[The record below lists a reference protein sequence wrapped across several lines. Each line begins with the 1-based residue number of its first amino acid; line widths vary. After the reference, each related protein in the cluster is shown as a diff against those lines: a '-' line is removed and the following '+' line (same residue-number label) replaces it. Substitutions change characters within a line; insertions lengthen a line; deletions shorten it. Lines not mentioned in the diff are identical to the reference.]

1 MIGGGFPV
9 MVKNKAKTHTITD
22 LFCTIMENFPNMIQE
37 KETRDILILKE
48 ETTLFCFASNLS
60 ICLENL

>member
-37 KETRDILILKE
+37 KETKDILI
-48 ETTLFCFASNLS
+48 
-60 ICLENL
+60 